1 MPTRSTD
8 SSPLERAR
16 ALAVRFLGMRART
29 ERQVRARLE
38 KGEFEPAVVE
48 EVIGWLRGL
57 KYLDDA
63 AYARGK
69 ARDLVLR
76 DRVGPRL
83 ATRRLAGT
91 GIDAAD
97 AEREVSEAVAEQGE
111 EALARTALSRRTRGK
126 TPEEPKERARLARW
140 LIGRGFSP
148 PVVAKVL
155 GMWRDGDE

>member
-1 MPTRSTD
+1 
-8 SSPLERAR
+8 
-16 ALAVRFLGMRART
+16 MRART

-38 KGEFEPAVVE
+38 KDEFEPALVE
-48 EVIGWLRGL
+48 EVVAWLRGL

-63 AYARGK
+63 VYARGK

-83 ATRRLAGT
+83 AVRRLAGS

-97 AEREVSEAVAEQGE
+97 AEREVAGAVSEQGE
-111 EALARTALSRRTRGK
+111 EALARIALSRRTKGA
-126 TPEEPKERARLARW
+126 TPEEPRERARLARW